1 MIKWQN
7 YFKSF
12 CHQII
17 LPLALGFYPEFDSVN
32 RLIKDRQMRT
42 TKRFLILIAA
52 AFVGCVGTD
61 LIEEPVL
68 FIPARIAITPAS
80 SAVEVG
86 RTTSFQATYYDSLGN
101 AVPAIM
107 FQWSSSDTI
116 VASINADGLVFGK
129 QAGQTMIIAN
139 ARRVTS
145 NAAMLTVVADPN
157 QVAQV
162 TVSPDSGKISAGA
175 TFQLNAAARNLLGNA
190 LSGKTFS
197 WRSSDATIASINS
210 SGLATGIKP
219 GEVNIIATA
228 DGIDSPAAHLT
239 ILGASRSGVFT
250 RRPGTSYNVSG
261 AATLEQQPDG
271 SLVLKL
277 GNDFSSSSGPG
288 LEVYL
293 STTNAVGAGSIS
305 LGRLQRTSGA
315 QSYNVPSSVAL
326 TTYNWVMIHCV
337 PFNVTFG
344 YAQLQ

>member
-1 MIKWQN
+1 
-7 YFKSF
+7 
-12 CHQII
+12 
-17 LPLALGFYPEFDSVN
+17 
-32 RLIKDRQMRT
+32 MRD

-52 AFVGCVGTD
+52 VFIGCVGTD
-61 LIEEPVL
+61 LIEEPALLMPV
-68 FIPARIAITPAS
+68 RIAVTPAS
-80 SAVEVG
+80 SAVEIG
-86 RTTSFQATYYDSLGN
+86 RTTSFQAAYYDSLGN

-107 FQWSSSDTI
+107 FQWSSSDTA
-116 VASINADGLVFGK
+116 VASIDADGQVFGK
-129 QAGQTMIIAN
+129 QAGQTMISAN
-139 ARRVTS
+139 ARGVTS
-145 NAAMLTVVADPN
+145 NEATLTVVANSN

-162 TVSPDSGKISAGA
+162 VVSPDIGTISTGA
-175 TFQLNAAARNLLGNA
+175 TLQFNAVARNLLGNA

-219 GEVNIIATA
+219 GVVNIIATA
-228 DGIDSPAAHLT
+228 DGIDSPAAPLT
-239 ILGASRSGVFT
+239 ILGASRSGAFT

-261 AATLEQQPDG
+261 TATLEQQANG

-288 LEVYL
+288 LDVFL
-293 STTNAVGAGSIS
+293 STTNAVGANSIS

-315 QSYNVPSSVAL
+315 QSYNVPSAVTL
-326 TTYNWVMIHCV
+326 TTYNWVIIHCV